1 MTSKSSVNPES
12 ILAIDFGSV
21 NTRALLFDVVE
32 GQFHFIASG
41 TAPSTVGA
49 PFYDVGESLHYA
61 LGNLTSVTGRIF
73 TDPDSGHLILPTQPD
88 GSGADRLVASISAGK
103 RLNIF
108 ASGLLDEVSLSS
120 ARRLADSTYGDV
132 VIEIGLGDLRS
143 LEEQVDAILQARTE
157 LILLAGGTEGGAS
170 RSIARAVELISMVC
184 RMLPKPERPVVV
196 FSGNSALGDKVKEII
211 EKMTNVYIAPNI
223 RPSIDVEDLGP
234 SMKELA
240 EIVGL
245 VRTQQIGGLV
255 GLGKISSTPL
265 LPTAYAFGRMVR
277 FFSRIYRADK
287 PVLGVDLGASSTTL
301 AVGNAGELSLNVYPY
316 GMGQGVEAALNESR
330 IEDFMQWITDEIS
343 EKDVLDALW
352 NKRLYPGSIPMTSQA
367 LEIELALARQ
377 NLQLAMRKLSRSL
390 PDLTPQFEPI
400 VITGAVLSHT
410 PTRGQAL
417 LALLDG
423 LQPVGVSTVAI
434 DPNGVLAAS
443 GTIADANALL
453 PAQVA
458 DSGALISLGTIICP
472 LCKARRGT
480 SILRAR
486 LEYDNGREIRSE
498 IKQGTIT
505 VLPLPTGRSA
515 HLNLEPLQTVYI
527 NPEKRSGVVN
537 LKVTG
542 GACGVVI
549 DARGRP
555 IQLPK
560 NAEDRSHLLKQWR
573 KILDR

>member
-1 MTSKSSVNPES
+1 MIPKPSVNAES

-21 NTRALLFDVVE
+21 TTRALLFDVVE

-49 PFYDVGESLHYA
+49 PFYDLGEGLHFA
-61 LGNLTSVTGRIF
+61 LEDLTSITGRLF
-73 TDPDSGHLILPTQPD
+73 TDPESGHLILPMQSD
-88 GSGADRLVASISAGK
+88 GSGVDRLVASISAGK
-103 RLNIF
+103 RLNVF

-120 ARRLADSTYGDV
+120 AKRLASSTYGDV
-132 VIEIGLGDLRS
+132 VIDIGLGDRRS
-143 LEEQVDAILQARTE
+143 LEDQVDAILQARTE
-157 LILLAGGTEGGAS
+157 LILLVGGTEGGAS
-170 RSIARAVELISMVC
+170 RSISRAVELIGMVC

-196 FSGNSALGDKVKEII
+196 FAGNSALGDKVKEVV
-211 EKMTNVYIAPNI
+211 EKMTNVYVAPNI
-223 RPSIDVEDLGP
+223 RPSIDTEDLGP
-234 SMKELA
+234 GMKELA

-287 PVLGVDLGASSTTL
+287 PVLGVDLGARSTTL
-301 AVGNAGELSLNVYPY
+301 AVGTAGELSLNVYPY
-316 GMGQGVEAALNESR
+316 GMGQGVEAAINDSR
-330 IEDFMQWITDEIS
+330 LSDFMQWVTDDIS
-343 EKDVLDALW
+343 EQDVLDALW
-352 NKRLYPGSIPMTSQA
+352 NKRLYPGSIPMTSKA
-367 LEIELALARQ
+367 LDIELALARQ
-377 NLQLAMRKLSRSL
+377 NLHLAMQRLLESQ
-390 PDLTPQFEPI
+390 PDLVPQFEPI
-400 VITGAVLSHT
+400 IITGAVLSHT
-410 PTRGQAL
+410 PTRGKAL

-434 DPNGVLAAS
+434 DPNGILAAS
-443 GTIADANALL
+443 GTIADINALL

-458 DSGALISLGTIICP
+458 DSGALVSLGTIICP
-472 LCKARRGT
+472 LCNARRGT

-486 LEYDNGREIRSE
+486 LEYDNGRQIRSE
-498 IKQGTIT
+498 IKQGTI
-505 VLPLPTGRSA
+505 VSMPLPAGHTA

-560 NAEDRSHLLKQWR
+560 NTEDRSHLLTQWR
-573 KILDR
+573 NSLDR

>member
-1 MTSKSSVNPES
+1 MTSKPSVNPES

-41 TAPSTVGA
+41 MAPSTVGA
-49 PFYDVGESLHYA
+49 PFYDVGESLHFA
-61 LGNLTSVTGRIF
+61 LADLTKVTGRLF
-73 TDPDSGHLILPTQPD
+73 TDPQGGHLILPTQPD

-103 RLNIF
+103 RLHIF

-120 ARRLADSTYGDV
+120 AKRLADSTYGDV
-132 VIEIGLGDLRS
+132 VIEIGLGDRRS

-157 LILLAGGTEGGAS
+157 MILLAGGTEGGAS
-170 RSIARAVELISMVC
+170 RSIARAVELITMVC

-196 FSGNSALGDKVKEII
+196 FVGNNSLGDKVKDVV
-211 EKMTNVYIAPNI
+211 EKMTNVYTAPNV

-234 SMKELA
+234 GMKELA

-265 LPTAYAFGRMVR
+265 LPTAYSFGRMVR

-316 GMGQGVEAALNESR
+316 GMGQGVEAALNDSALS
-330 IEDFMQWITDEIS
+330 DFTQWVTDDIS

-352 NKRLYPGSIPMTSQA
+352 NKRLYPGSIPMTPQA
-367 LEIELALARQ
+367 LEIEMALARQ
-377 NLQLAMRKLSRSL
+377 NLQLAMRKLLASN
-390 PDLTPQFEPI
+390 PDLVPQFEPI
-400 VITGAVLSHT
+400 VITGAVLSHA

-423 LQPVGVSTVAI
+423 LQPVGISTVAI
-434 DPNGVLAAS
+434 DPNGVLAAC
-443 GTIADANALL
+443 GTIADVNALL

-472 LCKARRGT
+472 LCNARRGT

-486 LEYDNGREIRSE
+486 LKYDNGREMRSE

-505 VLPLPTGRSA
+505 VMPLPVGHSA

-560 NAEDRSHLLKQWR
+560 NSEDRSHLLRQWR
-573 KILDR
+573 KLLER